1 LIGLTAGMM
10 VMMYCTMVTAEHVR
24 QMPEK
29 SATGVSVVEPQDL
42 SYAEPALAAA
52 VSAACMAAR
61 MTAVVTAA
69 TMAHATA
76 AAMSAT
82 ASAARKMHCS
92 FVLYRLTIISKSLT
106 KVSIA

>member
-69 TMAHATA
+69 TVAHATA
-76 AAMSAT
+76 AAMST

-92 FVLYRLTIISKSLT
+92 FVLVRLTIISESLT